1 MILTAIGQ
9 GIVDKGRTPKHGRK
23 KSKTRLWTESSK
35 SRLKKVKSVREAKR
49 EETKTLHVSLLV
61 LMFTLLVFSIAS
73 SVGVGGYLLLSTRPD
88 AATPQIEETTTT
100 VPQLL
105 AVVTTSTSTT
115 SSTTTTTTS
124 TTTTS
129 TTSTTT
135 TLCGGKFQKPC
146 EKGGCED
153 GLVLDSQGTC
163 QPTQCAPSKASGRD
177 GCGSFALS
185 FCRGQA

>member
-1 MILTAIGQ
+1 MILTAIEQ

-23 KSKTRLWTESSK
+23 KGNTRLWSESSK
-35 SRLKKVKSVREAKR
+35 SRLKKVKAVQEAKR

-73 SVGVGGYLLLSTRPD
+73 SVGVGGYLLLSAKPD
-88 AATPQIEETTTT
+88 TPTPQIEETTTT
-100 VPQLL
+100 VPQVL

-163 QPTQCAPSKASGRD
+163 QTTQCAPSKSSGRD